1 MLYIFFR
8 FMEKIEP
15 DTFLKE
21 LGKRIARYRKDQYLT
36 QMQLAEK
43 IGVSQQII
51 AAYELGTRQIPLMS
65 IFKLAEILSV
75 SVDDLLSI
83 KKDKKKP
90 GPPPLIQKRL
100 EQILKL
106 PQEKQ
111 KIILDLLDSYI
122 QSKTQKAS

>member
-1 MLYIFFR
+1 MYTFFR

-15 DTFLKE
+15 YTFLKE

-51 AAYELGTRQIPLMS
+51 AAYELGTRQIPLIS
-65 IFKLAEILSV
+65 IFKLAEVLSV
-75 SVDDLLSI
+75 SLDDLLNI

-111 KIILDLLDSYI
+111 KVILDLLDSYI
-122 QSKTQKAS
+122 QSKTSKAS